1 MTHFQSMMC
10 FFISPEA
17 GLFVY
22 FQQKLNWFYELIQP
36 KKQKKHVTSSMDRGG
51 QSCPLCL
58 WSCVWMSQFCCCRFI
73 FLLKSQKIVFSPLS
87 CYSELTSTLGQF
99 YKQNNRTIYDNFK
112 NKTTQKNLLYHN
124 LGDQISEKT
133 WGAITKEQPKTTL
146 TFVVQEEGKE
156 ANKHDRLEVVHGVD
170 RVLKPCRNVQHETMK
185 EERKRGARL
194 DFQICKI
201 LLQYCLILLFVMLN
215 PQISQRWF

>member
-10 FFISPEA
+10 FLISPEA

-36 KKQKKHVTSSMDRGG
+36 EKQKKHVTSSMDSAGG
-51 QSCPLCL
+51 NPALSVCDPVFEHLSFVVAGSFSYWSLRKLFFHRYPVIQSLHQH
-58 WSCVWMSQFCCCRFI
+58 SVSF
-73 FLLKSQKIVFSPLS
+73 
-87 CYSELTSTLGQF
+87 TS
-99 YKQNNRTIYDNFK
+99 
-112 NKTTQKNLLYHN
+112 KTMKTKKNLKYHN

-133 WGAITKEQPKTTL
+133 WGAITKEQLKTTL

-185 EERKRGARL
+185 EERKWGARL

-201 LLQYCLILLFVMLN
+201 LLPSCLILLLVMLN
-215 PQISQRWF
+215 PQISQWRF